1 MKQFAGWLGTVLGLT
16 LLAGEA
22 QAGGSGGPRPAVGPA
37 ASAGC
42 VPGYVRPDFA
52 ALERELSAARAR
64 WRAAGVRDYRYDF
77 RQVAAPV
84 LFPTVRVSV
93 RGGAVQGVTLVA
105 GQTGQPST
113 QARATVEERFAQ
125 IAGALTFQRAQPCP
139 AVEVAYDRGDGHPTR
154 LYTAPR
160 DLNVADGDGE
170 WTLTNFTRP

>member
-1 MKQFAGWLGTVLGLT
+1 MNQSAGWLGTVLGLM
-16 LLAGEA
+16 LLAGGA
-22 QAGGSGGPRPAVGPA
+22 QAGGAGEPPPAVPG

-52 ALERELSAARAR
+52 ALERELNAARAR

-84 LFPTVRVSV
+84 LFPTVRVTV
-93 RGGAVQGVTLVA
+93 RGGAVRDVVLVA
-105 GQTGQPST
+105 GQTGEPSA
-113 QARATVEERFAQ
+113 QARATVEERFVQ
-125 IAGALTFQRAQPCP
+125 IAQALAFQRAQPCP
-139 AVEVAYDRGDGHPTR
+139 AVEVTYDREDGHPTR
-154 LYTAPR
+154 LSTAPR